1 MLSTKR
7 RMYLMR
13 YLQTIFD
20 HPWNLGMGGLGKTT
34 LAQLIYNDARVKECF
49 GLRSWVYVSDKVDI
63 VGATKSILES
73 VTDES
78 CHIDNLDVLQVKLKN
93 MLKEKKFLIVLDD
106 MWSRS
111 YALWDRLSIPFRYGA
126 HGSKIIVTTRDED
139 VGYVMDAASIFR
151 LRQLSDDDGWSLFS
165 SYAFQ
170 TGSPTKPPHFGVI
183 GRRIVAKCNGLP
195 LAIKTV
201 GSVLRSKVE
210 VKQWDDILN
219 NSIWDL
225 PIECNYILP
234 ALRLSY
240 YHLPSHLKRC
250 FAYCS
255 IFPKGYEF
263 EKQNLVL
270 LWIAEGLVH
279 EQPNNNR
286 RIIDLGCDYF
296 VELLSR
302 SFFRQVEHGGGEDG
316 DEYYVMHDLIH
327 DLAQFVAGGLFVHLQ
342 ECKPSKSDSWVRHVS
357 YKRGDNDQFHRFVAL
372 STFKGLRTFLPFGPS
387 YYKSSLHYQVP
398 RVLTQLNCLRVLSLA
413 FYADLELPISI
424 NELRQLRYL
433 DVSHTK
439 IKELP
444 YTICYLCNLQT
455 LLLKGCD
462 NLQKLP
468 GKFWRLC
475 SLINL
480 AIEGTQIEE
489 MPAQMSGL
497 KNLQMLDMFIVGKHG
512 GSTLAELRF
521 ARYLGGKLSI
531 KGLHNVAQV
540 DDAQCAD
547 LEGKIYLDDLTL
559 EFDLTGNSSCATERE
574 ILQNLRPHINLK
586 QLMISGYG
594 GMRFPDWL
602 SEGSFNITSL
612 CLTDCACCDS
622 LPPLGQLPSLKRLTI
637 SRMKKLQIVGANF
650 GGCSSMFSS
659 LEEMSF
665 EDMEEW
671 EKWDAEAVQFP
682 NLKKLILE
690 NCPKLR
696 GNLPTHLPSLRDI
709 TIVECAQ
716 LEDQL
721 PQLEFINVLYVS
733 KCGSFEGVA
742 ELASNTL
749 RLTEFVSMPFHLDKL
764 SSAKELV
771 IGNCR
776 GLVSLADLKMP
787 SELECLSI
795 VSCKDLKSL
804 HECIMLE
811 ASLREL
817 CITDCQSLE
826 LNAKDSLPTS
836 LESFEV
842 ERIEKMDFPLLI
854 SQGRMHLYT
863 SLVTLT
869 IENDV
874 GLESFPLGVVP
885 KLRDFTLIACKNLQ
899 DICIQEG
906 VDPDSGLMSLHK
918 LRIRNCPRLE
928 FVARGGLHA
937 SNLETLHITDCGS
950 LKSFPPTMHIHLTSL
965 KDLFLERC
973 PMLQQMQEED
983 DFPSSLIRLSID
995 NYEQLTSLW
1004 TDKKSLHRFRF
1015 LEELWL
1021 NNCTTVEHFPE
1032 RGSLPSTLQKLCLN
1046 GFPNLR
1052 GLDGDG
1058 LQSLTNLQ
1066 KLEISECA
1074 KLLSLPEEG
1083 LPLSVQSLRI
1093 LKGHQELKER
1103 CQKDKGRD
1111 WPKISH
1117 IKIIDISDED
1127 ETSQEI
1133 TESSTQTGARS
1144 RSTTLSQASTSYL
1157 SLLPSLL
1164 LSLSPPGIEPLVQS
1178 NSIPRPSVLPDTD
1191 PSLTLSLSSQ
1201 GTAPQKTAKQQHH
1214 VIEAPSV
1221 GESFSSCQG
1230 SSASWLF
1237 GSGNSLLA
1245 DQIDVSGD
1253 PAHPSKRGRYLD
1265 SLTESAS
1272 ASFGDKGASSATT
1285 STRRSF
1291 VS

>member
-1 MLSTKR
+1 MEPAFGSYIRYVHSANGTLASVLSGIHWELERIANTKIMLGLIQHSALAR
-7 RMYLMR
+7 EESQMR
-13 YLQTIFD
+13 LTTSLVDESYVCGRNQEKQQITDLLLSHNVGGANPSVIAIV
-20 HPWNLGMGGLGKTT
+20 GMGGLGKTT

-63 VGATKSILES
+63 VGVTKSILES
-73 VTDES
+73 VTYES

-106 MWSRS
+106 MWSKS
-111 YALWDRLSIPFRYGA
+111 YALWDRLSIPFKYGA
-126 HGSKIIVTTRDED
+126 HGSRIIVTTRDQD
-139 VGYVMDAASIFR
+139 VASVMDAASIFR
-151 LRQLSDDDGWSLFS
+151 LKQLSDDDGWSLFS

-201 GSVLRSKVE
+201 GSLLRSKVE

-225 PIECNYILP
+225 PVECNDILP

-255 IFPKGYEF
+255 LFPKGCEF

-286 RIIDLGCDYF
+286 RIIDIGCEYF
-296 VELLSR
+296 MELLSK
-302 SFFRQVEHGGGEDG
+302 SFFHRVEHGGAEDG
-316 DEYYVMHDLIH
+316 DEYYMMHDLIH
-327 DLAQFVAGGLFVHLQ
+327 DLAQSVVGGFFVHL
-342 ECKPSKSDSWVRHVS
+342 EEYEPLKSNNWMVRHVS
-357 YKRGDNDQFHRFVAL
+357 YKRGDNDEFHRFVGL
-372 STFKGLRTFLPFGPS
+372 SIFKGLRTFLPLVPS

-398 RVLTQLNCLRVLSLA
+398 RVLTELNGLRVLSLA
-413 FYADLELPISI
+413 FYADLELPTSISKM
-424 NELRQLRYL
+424 RQLRYL

-439 IKELP
+439 IKKLP
-444 YTICYLCNLQT
+444 KSICKLYNLQT
-455 LLLKGCD
+455 LLLKGCH

-468 GKFWRLC
+468 GLVWRLC

-489 MPAQMSGL
+489 MPDHMSEL
-497 KNLQMLDMFIVGKHG
+497 KNLQMLDMFTVGKHG

-521 ARYLGGKLSI
+521 ARYLGGRLSI

-540 DDAQCAD
+540 DDAQFAD

-559 EFDLTGNSSCATERE
+559 EFDLTGSSSCATERV
-574 ILQNLRPHINLK
+574 ILQNLRPHRNLK

-602 SEGSFNITSL
+602 GEGSFNITSL

-622 LPPLGQLPSLKRLTI
+622 LRPLGQLPSLKRLTI

-650 GGCSSMFSS
+650 GGCSSMISS
-659 LEEMSF
+659 LEEMTF

-671 EKWDAEAVQFP
+671 EKWDAEAVKFP

-709 TIVECAQ
+709 TIVECA
-716 LEDQL
+716 LLKDQL

-776 GLVSLADLKMP
+776 GLVSLVDLKLP

-811 ASLREL
+811 APLREL

-869 IENDV
+869 IENNV
-874 GLESFPLGVVP
+874 GLESFPLGVLP

-906 VDPDSGLMSLHK
+906 VDPDNGLMSLHK

-937 SNLETLHITDCGS
+937 PNLETFHITGCGS
-950 LKSFPPTMHIHLTSL
+950 LKSLPPTMHIHLTSL
-965 KDLFLERC
+965 QDLFLERC
-973 PMLQQMQEED
+973 PMMQQMQEEE

-995 NYEQLTSLW
+995 NYEQTGRACI
-1004 TDKKSLHRFRF
+1004 DFDF
-1015 LEELWL
+1015 LK
-1021 NNCTTVEHFPE
+1021 NY
-1032 RGSLPSTLQKLCLN
+1032 G
-1046 GFPNLR
+1046 
-1052 GLDGDG
+1052 
-1058 LQSLTNLQ
+1058 
-1066 KLEISECA
+1066 
-1074 KLLSLPEEG
+1074 
-1083 LPLSVQSLRI
+1083 
-1093 LKGHQELKER
+1093 
-1103 CQKDKGRD
+1103 
-1111 WPKISH
+1111 
-1117 IKIIDISDED
+1117 
-1127 ETSQEI
+1127 
-1133 TESSTQTGARS
+1133 
-1144 RSTTLSQASTSYL
+1144 
-1157 SLLPSLL
+1157 
-1164 LSLSPPGIEPLVQS
+1164 
-1178 NSIPRPSVLPDTD
+1178 
-1191 PSLTLSLSSQ
+1191 
-1201 GTAPQKTAKQQHH
+1201 
-1214 VIEAPSV
+1214 
-1221 GESFSSCQG
+1221 
-1230 SSASWLF
+1230 
-1237 GSGNSLLA
+1237 
-1245 DQIDVSGD
+1245 
-1253 PAHPSKRGRYLD
+1253 
-1265 SLTESAS
+1265 
-1272 ASFGDKGASSATT
+1272 
-1285 STRRSF
+1285 
-1291 VS
+1291 